1 MCLSGQVRHWWVMI
15 TWFGADK
22 PDQLVIDPE
31 EPVRGLI
38 MHADLDGSVA
48 ILLFVY
54 SSFICSKNG
63 WPLLSRN
70 LGGLRNRKSAVVA
83 GSIHQSKT
91 FSEMDEIGE
100 DCIQSCPP
108 GYGMAQ
114 LFCSPCVG

>member
-1 MCLSGQVRHWWVMI
+1 MI
-15 TWFGADK
+15 TSFRADK

-31 EPVRGLI
+31 EPVRGLV

-48 ILLFVY
+48 SLLFVY
-54 SSFICSKNG
+54 SSFIGSKNG
-63 WPLLSRN
+63 RPLFNRN
-70 LGGLRNRKSAVVA
+70 LGGLRNRKSPVVA

-100 DCIQSCPP
+100 DSVQSRPP

-114 LFCSPCVG
+114 LLCSPCVG